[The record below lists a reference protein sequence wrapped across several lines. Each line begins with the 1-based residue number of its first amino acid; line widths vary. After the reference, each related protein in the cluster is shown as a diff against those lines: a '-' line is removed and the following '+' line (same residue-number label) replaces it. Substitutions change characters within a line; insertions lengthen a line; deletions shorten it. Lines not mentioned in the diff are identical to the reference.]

1 HLSYIAGG
9 LADLTTVG
17 PQPSDDQNAP
27 IGSPPPDAPDPR
39 AEVEAACLQLQ
50 KTLKLFLLGLL
61 RQPQLAEDAYQ
72 RTFVQAI
79 QAAQAVRLPT
89 LKGWLFR
96 IALNEARGILRE
108 QKRLNSP
115 LPNSSEG
122 SVSPELLSTHSGL
135 AGTAEPE
142 PQQLLL
148 REEVRQAVRESLKS
162 LPADQQQVIHRRIY
176 EGKTFAEIAADMN
189 LPLGTVLTWMRR
201 GLLRLREDRKLKQ
214 FLDE

>member
-1 HLSYIAGG
+1 
-9 LADLTTVG
+9 LTTVG
-17 PQPSDDQNAP
+17 PQPADDQNAP
-27 IGSPPPDAPDPR
+27 AGSPPPDAPNPR

-61 RQPQLAEDAYQ
+61 RHPQLVEDAYQ

-79 QAAQAVRLPT
+79 QAAHAVRLPT

-96 IALNEARGILRE
+96 IALNEARGVLRE

-115 LPNSSEG
+115 APESSDH
-122 SVSPELLSTHSGL
+122 SVNTELASSPPGRSGD
-135 AGTAEPE
+135 ADREPE
-142 PQQLLL
+142 QLLI
-148 REEVRQAVRESLKS
+148 REEVRQAVRESLKN

-176 EGKTFAEIAADMN
+176 EGKTFAEIAAEMN

-201 GLLRLREDRKLKQ
+201 GLLRLREDRKLRQ
-214 FLDE
+214 LLDE

>member
-1 HLSYIAGG
+1 M
-9 LADLTTVG
+9 TTVG

-142 PQQLLL
+142 PQQFLL

>member
-1 HLSYIAGG
+1 
-9 LADLTTVG
+9 LTTVG

-39 AEVEAACLQLQ
+39 AEVESACLQLQ
-50 KTLKLFLLGLL
+50 KTLKLFPLELL
-61 RQPQLAEDAYQ
+61 RQAQLAEDAYQ

>member
-1 HLSYIAGG
+1 

>member
-1 HLSYIAGG
+1 M
-9 LADLTTVG
+9 TTVG

-201 GLLRLREDRKLKQ
+201 GLLKLREDRKLKQ

>member
-1 HLSYIAGG
+1 

-115 LPNSSEG
+115 LPNSGEG

-135 AGTAEPE
+135 SGTAEPE

-201 GLLRLREDRKLKQ
+201 GLLKLREDRKLKQ

>member
-1 HLSYIAGG
+1 M
-9 LADLTTVG
+9 ADLTTVG

>member
-1 HLSYIAGG
+1 IAGG

>member
-1 HLSYIAGG
+1 
-9 LADLTTVG
+9 
-17 PQPSDDQNAP
+17 AP

>member
-1 HLSYIAGG
+1 
-9 LADLTTVG
+9 LTTVG

-135 AGTAEPE
+135 SGTAEPE

>member
-1 HLSYIAGG
+1 

-135 AGTAEPE
+135 SGTAEPE

>member
-1 HLSYIAGG
+1 M
-9 LADLTTVG
+9 TTVG

>member
-1 HLSYIAGG
+1 M
-9 LADLTTVG
+9 TTVG

-135 AGTAEPE
+135 SGTAEPE

>member
-1 HLSYIAGG
+1 MTPV
-9 LADLTTVG
+9 D
-17 PQPSDDQNAP
+17 PQPADHQNSSD
-27 IGSPPPDAPDPR
+27 GSPPPAATNPR
-39 AEVEAACLQLQ
+39 AEVENACIQLQ

-61 RQPQLAEDAYQ
+61 RNPQLVEDAYQ

-115 LPNSSEG
+115 HTNSGDPSAN
-122 SVSPELLSTHSGL
+122 PELLSSHPDRSRS
-135 AGTAEPE
+135 ADPE
-142 PQQLLL
+142 PAQSLL
-148 REEVRQAVRESLKS
+148 REEVRQAVRESLKE

-201 GLLRLREDRKLKQ
+201 GLLRLREDRRLRQ
-214 FLDE
+214 LLDE

>member
-1 HLSYIAGG
+1 M
-9 LADLTTVG
+9 TTVG

-72 RTFVQAI
+72 RTFVQAF

>member
-1 HLSYIAGG
+1 M
-9 LADLTTVG
+9 TTVG

-115 LPNSSEG
+115 LPNSSDG

-135 AGTAEPE
+135 SGTAEPE
-142 PQQLLL
+142 PEQFLL

-162 LPADQQQVIHRRIY
+162 LPPDQQQVIHRRIY

>member
-1 HLSYIAGG
+1 M
-9 LADLTTVG
+9 TTVG

-96 IALNEARGILRE
+96 IALNEALGILRE

>member
-1 HLSYIAGG
+1 

-135 AGTAEPE
+135 SGTAEPE

-201 GLLRLREDRKLKQ
+201 GLLKLREDRKLKQ
-214 FLDE
+214 LLDE

>member
-1 HLSYIAGG
+1 

-61 RQPQLAEDAYQ
+61 RQPQLVEDAYQ

-79 QAAQAVRLPT
+79 QAAHAVRLPT

-108 QKRLNSP
+108 QKRLNPPVSTT
-115 LPNSSEG
+115 SEH
-122 SVSPELLSTHSGL
+122 SVN
-135 AGTAEPE
+135 PE
-142 PQQLLL
+142 PAQGLL
-148 REEVRQAVRESLKS
+148 REEVRQAVKASLRN

-176 EGKTFAEIAADMN
+176 EGKTFAEIAAEMN

-201 GLLRLREDRKLKQ
+201 GLLRLREDRKLRQ
-214 FLDE
+214 LLDE

>member
-1 HLSYIAGG
+1 
-9 LADLTTVG
+9 LTTVG